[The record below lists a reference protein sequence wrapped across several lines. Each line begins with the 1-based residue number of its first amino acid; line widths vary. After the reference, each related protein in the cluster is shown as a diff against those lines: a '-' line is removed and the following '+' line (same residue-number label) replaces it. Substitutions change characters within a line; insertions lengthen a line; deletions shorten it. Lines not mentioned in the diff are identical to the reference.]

1 MANSRKLKEK
11 WADEFAKQCE
21 NDGNPDPFR
30 ARERSMGKPIILV
43 VDHYVPTYDKDAG
56 SKTTYQYLKMFLKK
70 GYVVKFLG
78 DNFMNEE
85 PYTSELEQMGIEV
98 LYGPEYQ
105 VKIWDWLRDHGDDI
119 AVAYLNRP
127 HIASKYIDY
136 ILDNTDI
143 KVIYYGHDLHWLR
156 ESREYQIT
164 KDPKIREDAEY
175 WKSIEFTLMSKAAV
189 SYYPSY
195 IERDAIHEI
204 DPTINVKDIT
214 AYVFDEFKSDI
225 QEDFAKRNGLLFVG
239 GFAHPPNAD
248 AVLWFAKD
256 IYPRIRQKMEAAGQ
270 VPPEFIVVGSKVTD
284 EIRALQQPGNGIIIK
299 GFVSEEELSELYA
312 TCRVVV
318 VPLRYGAGVKG
329 KVVEAIYNGAPI
341 VTTSI
346 GAEGIPQ
353 VEDVL
358 LVEDEP
364 EAFAETVTRLYQ
376 SPEGCRA
383 LCEKTQSY
391 IRTHFSMDAAWK
403 VIENDFKR

>member
-1 MANSRKLKEK
+1 M
-11 WADEFAKQCE
+11 
-21 NDGNPDPFR
+21 
-30 ARERSMGKPIILV
+30 RS
-43 VDHYVPTYDKDAG
+43 
-56 SKTTYQYLKMFLKK
+56 
-70 GYVVKFLG
+70 
-78 DNFMNEE
+78 
-85 PYTSELEQMGIEV
+85 YT
-98 LYGPEYQ
+98 GPGYQ

-248 AVLWFAKD
+248 AVLWFATD

-376 SPEGCRA
+376 SPGGLQGTLREDPELHPHPLQHGCGMEG
-383 LCEKTQSY
+383 
-391 IRTHFSMDAAWK
+391 H
-403 VIENDFKR
+403 